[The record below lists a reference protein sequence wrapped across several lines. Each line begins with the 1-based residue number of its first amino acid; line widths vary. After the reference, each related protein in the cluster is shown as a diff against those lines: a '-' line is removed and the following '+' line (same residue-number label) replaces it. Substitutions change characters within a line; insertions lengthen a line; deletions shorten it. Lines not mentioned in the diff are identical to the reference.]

1 MVSDYNFSESLWS
14 DATFLLY
21 GGKSM
26 ANKTDNP
33 RNEKIVSRF
42 TSQEMAH
49 VEELRRRLNISTC
62 GKMVRVIIL
71 AVAKNPEFDFLAY
84 KNDIWNDLPH
94 GVREN
99 IALISKIDET
109 LDLLNNQGL
118 FDKDSEVSKE

>member
-1 MVSDYNFSESLWS
+1 
-14 DATFLLY
+14 
-21 GGKSM
+21 M

-94 GVREN
+94 EVREN

-118 FDKDSEVSKE
+118 FDKDSEVSNE